1 MDREGRTT
9 SHRWPIIFGGL
20 GLLIALAV
28 AGWWFVGPKFW
39 TDSRF
44 IRVADRD
51 AKLREVL
58 WTPPQALGAPFDGD
72 TQRYEPSLSPDG
84 SEFFF
89 VVGKPGHKA
98 RIYVS
103 YRKNNKWGDAILF
116 GQADG
121 LYDDLGPRLT
131 PDGNTLLFYSDR
143 PGGFGGYDIW
153 GARRTEKGWGTP
165 FNLGPQVNSEFNEFS
180 PDPTPDGKHLIFATN
195 RKSSNLQQKQAWQ
208 ATIRQTMSSDYDLWM
223 ADIVSNAPATQP
235 SAPATQPIS
244 PFVFKPAGEIPGINT
259 PYVEGA
265 SCMSPAGDFLY
276 FSSNRPGG
284 YGKFDIWRSRV
295 TTNPEGSWSFGTVE
309 NLGPQ
314 INTADNET
322 DPSMALNGYR
332 MFFSSDRDS
341 GDGIYHL
348 LISDSR
354 EVYPLHQLRH
364 GPALGLSFWLM
375 LLSLIALIPLLMFL
389 RGWEDSRLS
398 TLQRCL
404 LLSLLVHVAICF
416 ALTFMKVTAQ
426 AYHYVHEGAGG
437 DTVVALSAPRDADI
451 GFAIRQQS
459 SSDLQVGSAGPVEI
473 GKTAAQPTEIIER
486 PQAVSINA
494 GQTRLAPSPADMAI
508 DLPTSLLAAPSHT
521 DAVQASANLGGARS
535 LDVQL
540 PASKTVSQPEMT
552 PDPSAH
558 AIVPQS
564 AQASIQ
570 TTVRAETDGVAK
582 SVTAPPRQLQIASSV
597 TESLAP
603 TGNVPSATSAG
614 VATAQAVLPAAA
626 PTSPGGIETSAIV
639 NGPKLSSAA
648 SDAPTTVGPP
658 SKVERQSTASGAQ
671 ARAPQIAAPAID
683 ATSTSARS
691 SLAAS
696 APEANFTAPFN
707 ALTSSAPQPSTSSA
721 LSSIL
726 APSIAQPAPATNKRI
741 ADSQA
746 GPQDHEFVAPTTQ
759 PIAGPSVAR
768 ATGHRTADSTV
779 VGAPASSAAKAM
791 AGSHESLELSGISS
805 PRSNTVHDAI
815 QPSPMASAALGSAQD
830 FPVVSLPQSLASS
843 GQKNSGNSSAEK
855 SVSPD
860 AVMLASS
867 PVAPADHQTGPRE
880 ISSASTPAP
889 PAVAKIAE
897 GNFPITNLEG
907 HPAPAALPSAQ
918 VAPQISFPGEP
929 PALSFNSLPAPQSAF
944 RMRDPEV
951 HKPILKELGGTKES
965 ENAVD
970 RALVWLASVQE
981 PEGRWGYITTNRH
994 RRAAADHPHDMACT
1008 GLATLAF
1015 LAQGHSPAKAGPY
1028 QDNVTRA
1035 LDFLVSKQLD
1045 DGDLRGPMRGGGA
1058 DMGNMYD
1065 QGIATFALAE
1075 AAIMSH
1081 DPKYTQAA
1089 LAGAKFIVEAQN
1101 EETGGWRY
1109 IPREQGDSS
1118 VFGWQIMALH
1128 SAEQI
1133 GFEIPNDCRIGML
1146 RYIKMA
1152 SSGQHEML
1160 AGYQPHNGPMPPMT
1174 AEIAFC
1180 RMLLGQQF
1188 TEDEANEVCDFL
1200 GNQPPNRGESD
1211 IYYWYYGSL
1220 CMMQMQN
1227 DAWKNWNTQVR
1238 DTLIRMQHH
1247 VGNDSGYW
1255 EGMRWGDRGGHVFT
1269 TAMATLTLEVYYRY
1283 MPLQQKT
1290 EHASD
1295 ENTAKQ

>member
-28 AGWWFVGPKFW
+28 AGRWFVGPKFW

-103 YRKNNKWGDAILF
+103 YRKNNKWGDAIIL

-180 PDPTPDGKHLIFATN
+180 PDPAPDGKHLIFATN
-195 RKSSNLQQKQAWQ
+195 RKSANLQQKQAWQ
-208 ATIRQTMSSDYDLWM
+208 ATIRQTMSADYDLWM
-223 ADIVSNAPATQP
+223 ADIVSSSPATQP
-235 SAPATQPIS
+235 SAPTTQPTS
-244 PFVFKPAGEIPGINT
+244 PFVFKPAAEIPGINT

-284 YGKFDIWRSRV
+284 FGKFDIWRSRV
-295 TTNPEGSWSFGTVE
+295 TTNPDGSWTFGTVE

-314 INTADNET
+314 INTAENET

-348 LISDSR
+348 LITDSR
-354 EVYPLHQLRH
+354 EVYPLHQSRH
-364 GPALGLSFWLM
+364 GPAIGLSFWLM

-426 AYHYVHEGAGG
+426 AYHYVHEGSGG
-437 DTVVALSAPRDADI
+437 DAVVALSAPRDADI

-473 GKTAAQPTEIIER
+473 AKTAAQPMEIVNR
-486 PQAVSINA
+486 PQAVSVNA
-494 GQTRLAPSPADMAI
+494 GQTKLAPSPTDMTI
-508 DLPTSLLAAPSHT
+508 NLPTSLLAAPSHT
-521 DAVQASANLGGARS
+521 DAVQASANLGGASS

-540 PASKTVSQPEMT
+540 PASKTVSQSEMT
-552 PDPSAH
+552 PDPTAH
-558 AIVPQS
+558 AVVPQS
-564 AQASIQ
+564 AQVNIQ
-570 TTVRAETDGVAK
+570 RNTRAETDGIAK
-582 SVTAPPRQLQIASSV
+582 SVSAPPRQLQIASSV

-603 TGNVPSATSAG
+603 TGPVASSTLTGSAN
-614 VATAQAVLPAAA
+614 AQAVLPAAV
-626 PTSPGGIETSAIV
+626 PTSPGGIGTSAIA
-639 NGPKLSSAA
+639 NGPKLSSAS

-658 SKVERQSTASGAQ
+658 SKVERQLTATGAE
-671 ARAPQIAAPAID
+671 ARAPQIAAPAINP
-683 ATSTSARS
+683 TSTSARS
-691 SLAAS
+691 GLAAS
-696 APEANFTAPFN
+696 APEANVTAPFN
-707 ALTSSAPQPSTSSA
+707 ALTSSAPQPSASSA
-721 LSSIL
+721 LSNIL
-726 APSIAQPAPATNKRI
+726 APLVAQPGPAASHRI

-746 GPQDHEFVAPTTQ
+746 GLNDHEVVAPTTQ
-759 PIAGPSVAR
+759 PIAGPSVAT
-768 ATGHRTADSTV
+768 AMNHGAADSTV
-779 VGAPASSAAKAM
+779 VSAPASSAVKAM
-791 AGSHESLELSGISS
+791 AGSHESLELNGISS
-805 PRSNTVHDAI
+805 PRSHTIHDPI
-815 QPSPMASAALGSAQD
+815 QPSPLASAAFGTSKD
-830 FPVVSLPQSLASS
+830 FPAVSLPKSLAAS
-843 GQKNSGNSSAEK
+843 GQKSSGNSSQEK

-860 AVMLASS
+860 AVILASS
-867 PVAPADHQTGPRE
+867 PVTAADHQTGPRE

-897 GNFPITNLEG
+897 ANFPITNLEG

-965 ENAVD
+965 EKAVD

-994 RRAAADHPHDMACT
+994 RRAADHPHDMACT

-1035 LDFLVSKQLD
+1035 LDFLISKQLD

-1160 AGYQPHNGPMPPMT
+1160 AGYQPHNGPTPPMT

-1200 GNQPPNRGESD
+1200 QNQPPNRGESD

-1238 DTLIRMQHH
+1238 DTLIRMQRH
-1247 VGNDSGYW
+1247 VGSDGGYW

-1290 EHASD
+1290 EKAG
-1295 ENTAKQ
+1295 EEGGTGR

>member
-1 MDREGRTT
+1 
-9 SHRWPIIFGGL
+9 
-20 GLLIALAV
+20 
-28 AGWWFVGPKFW
+28 
-39 TDSRF
+39 
-44 IRVADRD
+44 
-51 AKLREVL
+51 
-58 WTPPQALGAPFDGD
+58 
-72 TQRYEPSLSPDG
+72 
-84 SEFFF
+84 
-89 VVGKPGHKA
+89 
-98 RIYVS
+98 
-103 YRKNNKWGDAILF
+103 
-116 GQADG
+116 
-121 LYDDLGPRLT
+121 
-131 PDGNTLLFYSDR
+131 
-143 PGGFGGYDIW
+143 
-153 GARRTEKGWGTP
+153 
-165 FNLGPQVNSEFNEFS
+165 
-180 PDPTPDGKHLIFATN
+180 
-195 RKSSNLQQKQAWQ
+195 
-208 ATIRQTMSSDYDLWM
+208 
-223 ADIVSNAPATQP
+223 
-235 SAPATQPIS
+235 
-244 PFVFKPAGEIPGINT
+244 
-259 PYVEGA
+259 
-265 SCMSPAGDFLY
+265 MSPAGDFRY

-295 TTNPEGSWSFGTVE
+295 TANPDGSWSFGTVE

-354 EVYPLHQLRH
+354 EVYPLHQSRH
-364 GPALGLSFWLM
+364 GPAIGLSFWLM

-459 SSDLQVGSAGPVEI
+459 SSDLQVGSSGPVEI
-473 GKTAAQPTEIIER
+473 AKTAAQPMEIVES
-486 PQAVSINA
+486 PQAVSIDA
-494 GQTRLAPSPADMAI
+494 GQTKLAPSPTDMTI
-508 DLPTSLLAAPSHT
+508 NLPTSSLAAPSRA
-521 DAVQASANLGGARS
+521 DAVQASANLSGAGA
-535 LDVQL
+535 LNVQL
-540 PASKTVSQPEMT
+540 PESKTVSQSEVT

-558 AIVPQS
+558 AVVPQS
-564 AQASIQ
+564 AQANIQ
-570 TTVRAETDGVAK
+570 PTVHAEMDGIAK
-582 SVTAPPRQLQIASSV
+582 SVTAPPRQLQLASSV
-597 TESLAP
+597 TELLAP
-603 TGNVPSATSAG
+603 MGKVPSSTSAG
-614 VATAQAVLPAAA
+614 SANAQPVLASAA
-626 PTSPGGIETSAIV
+626 PTSPGGIGTSAIT
-639 NGPKLSSAA
+639 NGPKLSTSAA
-648 SDAPTTVGPP
+648 SDALTTIGPP
-658 SKVERQSTASGAQ
+658 SKVERQSIAAGAQ
-671 ARAPQIAAPAID
+671 MHAPQIAAPAINPTT
-683 ATSTSARS
+683 ASARS

-696 APEANFTAPFN
+696 TPEAKVTAPFN
-707 ALTSSAPQPSTSSA
+707 ALTSSAPQPSASSA

-726 APSIAQPAPATNKRI
+726 APTIAQPVPAARHRI

-746 GPQDHEFVAPTTQ
+746 APQDREVVAPTTQ
-759 PIAGPSVAR
+759 PIAGPSVA
-768 ATGHRTADSTV
+768 TAMNHGSANSTV
-779 VGAPASSAAKAM
+779 ISAPVSDAAKAM
-791 AGSHESLELSGISS
+791 VGSHESLELNGISS
-805 PRSNTVHDAI
+805 PRSNAVQDTI
-815 QPSPMASAALGSAQD
+815 QASPMASVAFGAAKD
-830 FPVVSLPQSLASS
+830 FPSVSLPQSLAAS
-843 GQKNSGNSSAEK
+843 GQKNPSNSSQEK
-855 SVSPD
+855 SVNPD

-867 PVAPADHQTGPRE
+867 PVAAADHQTAPRE
-880 ISSASTPAP
+880 ISSASTAAP

-965 ENAVD
+965 EKAVD

-994 RRAAADHPHDMACT
+994 RRAAAAHPHDMACT

-1015 LAQGHSPAKAGPY
+1015 LAQGHSPGKVGPY

-1045 DGDLRGPMRGGGA
+1045 DGDLRGAMRGGGA

-1101 EETGGWRY
+1101 ETTGGWRY

-1133 GFEIPNDCRIGML
+1133 GF
-1146 RYIKMA
+1146 
-1152 SSGQHEML
+1152 
-1160 AGYQPHNGPMPPMT
+1160 
-1174 AEIAFC
+1174 
-1180 RMLLGQQF
+1180 
-1188 TEDEANEVCDFL
+1188 
-1200 GNQPPNRGESD
+1200 
-1211 IYYWYYGSL
+1211 
-1220 CMMQMQN
+1220 
-1227 DAWKNWNTQVR
+1227 
-1238 DTLIRMQHH
+1238 
-1247 VGNDSGYW
+1247 
-1255 EGMRWGDRGGHVFT
+1255 
-1269 TAMATLTLEVYYRY
+1269 
-1283 MPLQQKT
+1283 
-1290 EHASD
+1290 
-1295 ENTAKQ
+1295 